1 MVRLAG
7 RSTQVLMG
15 RVNSWH
21 VPVKLAPVQARAWD
35 KNVSKE
41 SGRITSLRLHDA
53 TIGAM
58 V

>member
-1 MVRLAG
+1 
-7 RSTQVLMG
+7 MG

-35 KNVSKE
+35 NDVSKE